1 MVEVGAD
8 IVNIPEK
15 VKVLGATGL
24 KATQ

>member
-24 KATQ
+24 KAIH